1 MSASSLAGVLK
12 KNDGQTGTAQAS
24 GQQARRAGQ
33 AGASSKVTVSKA
45 FGGADAAAMGKQ
57 VRAACGTLTVR
68 TVAASAP
75 YGCSLC
81 SVRLQPLLRTV
92 AGGGGRVGRGAP
104 GGGGSAI
111 GCRRVLLVL
120 ARLLRGQGTLVT
132 LAQV

>member
-81 SVRLQPLLRTV
+81 SVRLQEAEVASDEVRQVVAAVRSDADVCCWCLL
-92 AGGGGRVGRGAP
+92 GY
-104 GGGGSAI
+104 SEDK
-111 GCRRVLLVL
+111 
-120 ARLLRGQGTLVT
+120 AR
-132 LAQV
+132 